1 MEITHEALLKM
12 FETMVTIRQFELRA
26 FTEVGQRSLRGA
38 LHLSVGQEAV
48 PTGICAHLTDDD
60 YLASTHRG
68 HGHCIAKGVDVRA
81 MMAEILQKSTGTN
94 KGKGGSMHIADMSK
108 GMLGAN
114 GVVGS
119 SVPLAVGA
127 ALAAKHRGTDQV
139 AIAFF
144 GDGAVNQGVV
154 HESLN
159 LASIWKLPVIF
170 ACENNLYAE
179 STPVEYATPIVDIA
193 ERAKGYNMPGVVV
206 DGMDAFAVYDA
217 AGVAIGR
224 ARAGLGPT
232 LLECKTYRYYGH
244 AAFDNPKSYRSTE
257 EEEEWKARDAINA
270 FRKRVLEEGTLSQAE
285 LDETEAKVTEQIDDA
300 VRFSDESPSPD
311 LSELLTDVYVDAPK
325 GSLGRSSHLFA

>member
-1 MEITHEALLKM
+1 MEITREALMKM

-26 FTEVGQRSLRGA
+26 FAEVGQRSLRGA
-38 LHLSVGQEAV
+38 IHLSVGQEAV

-68 HGHCIAKGVDVRA
+68 HGHCIAKGVDVQG
-81 MMAEILQKSTGTN
+81 MMAEILQKATGTN

-127 ALAAKHRGTDQV
+127 ALAAKRRGTDQV

-144 GDGAVNQGVV
+144 GDGGANQGVV
-154 HESLN
+154 HESMN

-170 ACENNLYAE
+170 ACENNQYAE
-179 STPVEYATPIVDIA
+179 STPVEYSVPIPDIA

-217 AGVAIGR
+217 AGAAIGR

-257 EEEEWKARDAINA
+257 EEDSWKARDAIMK
-270 FRKRVLEEGTLSQAE
+270 FRERVLEEGTLKLSE
-285 LDETEAKVTEQIDDA
+285 LDETEARVTEMMDDA
-300 VRFSDESPSPD
+300 VRFADESPAPD
-311 LSELLTDVYVDAPK
+311 LSELLTDVYVDPPK

>member
-38 LHLSVGQEAV
+38 IHLSVGQEAV
-48 PTGICAHLTDDD
+48 PTGICAHLTDED

-68 HGHCIAKGVDVRA
+68 HGHCIAKGVDVHG

-127 ALAAKHRGTDQV
+127 ALAAKRRGTDQV

-154 HESLN
+154 HESMN
-159 LASIWKLPVIF
+159 LAAIWKLPVIF

-217 AGVAIGR
+217 AGAAIGR

-257 EEEEWKARDAINA
+257 EEEEWKSRDALMK
-270 FRKRVLEEGTLSQAE
+270 FRERVMEEGTLSQAE

-300 VRFSDESPSPD
+300 VRFSDESSSPD

-325 GSLGRSSHLFA
+325 GSLGRSAHLFT

>member
-1 MEITHEALLKM
+1 MEITHEALRRM
-12 FETMVTIRQFELRA
+12 YATMVTIRNFELRA

-48 PTGICAHLTDDD
+48 PTGICAHLSDAD

-68 HGHCIAKGVDVRA
+68 HGHCIAKGVDVRG
-81 MMAEILQKSTGTN
+81 MMAEILQRATGIN
-94 KGKGGSMHIADMSK
+94 KGKGGSMHIADMGK

-127 ALAAKHRGTDQV
+127 AMAAKQRGSDQV
-139 AIAFF
+139 AVAFF
-144 GDGAVNQGVV
+144 GDGGANQGIV

-159 LASIWKLPVIF
+159 LAAIWRLPVIF
-170 ACENNLYAE
+170 VCENNQYAE

-193 ERAKGYNMPGVVV
+193 ERARGYNIPGVVV
-206 DGMDAFAVYDA
+206 DGMDVFAVYDA
-217 AGVAIGR
+217 AGTAIGR

-244 AAFDNPKSYRSTE
+244 AAFDNPKNYRTTE
-257 EEEEWKARDAINA
+257 EEDAWKARDAIA
-270 FRKRVLEEGTLSQAE
+270 GFRDRVTAEGMLDEAE
-285 LDETEAKVTEQIDDA
+285 LDAIDAEAAELMEDA
-300 VRFSDESPSPD
+300 VRFADESPAPD
-311 LSELLTDVYVDAPK
+311 LAELLTDVYLDTPDGA
-325 GSLGRSSHLFA
+325 LARSSHL

>member
-1 MEITHEALLKM
+1 MEITREALLKM

-26 FTEVGQRSLRGA
+26 FAEVGQRSLRGA

-68 HGHCIAKGVDVRA
+68 HGHCIAKGVDVQG

-127 ALAAKHRGTDQV
+127 ALAAKRRGTDQV

-154 HESLN
+154 HESMN
-159 LASIWKLPVIF
+159 LAAIWKLPVIF
-170 ACENNLYAE
+170 ACENNQYAE
-179 STPVEYATPIVDIA
+179 STPVEYATPIADIA

-217 AGVAIGR
+217 AGAAIGR

-257 EEEEWKARDAINA
+257 EEEEWKARDAIMK
-270 FRKRVLEEGTLSQAE
+270 FRERVLEEGTLSQAE
-285 LDETEAKVTEQIDDA
+285 LDETEAKVAEQMDDA
-300 VRFSDESPSPD
+300 VRFSDESPAPD
-311 LSELLTDVYVDAPK
+311 LSELLTDVYVDSPK
-325 GSLGRSSHLFA
+325 GSLGRSAHLFT

>member
-68 HGHCIAKGVDVRA
+68 HGHCIAKGVDVQG

-257 EEEEWKARDAINA
+257 EEEKWKARDAINA
-270 FRKRVLEEGTLSQAE
+270 FRNRVLEEGTLSQAE

>member
-1 MEITHEALLKM
+1 MEITHETLLKI

-38 LHLSVGQEAV
+38 IHLSVGQEAV

-68 HGHCIAKGVDVRA
+68 HGHCIAKGVDVQG
-81 MMAEILQKSTGTN
+81 MMAEILQKATGTN

-127 ALAAKHRGTDQV
+127 ALAAKRRGTDQV

-154 HESLN
+154 HESMN
-159 LASIWKLPVIF
+159 LAAVWKLPVIF
-170 ACENNLYAE
+170 ACENNQYAE
-179 STPVEYATPIVDIA
+179 STPVEYATPIADIA
-193 ERAKGYNMPGVVV
+193 ERAKGYNMPGAVV

-217 AGVAIGR
+217 AGIAIGR

-244 AAFDNPKSYRSTE
+244 AAFDNPKSYRTTKE
-257 EEEEWKARDAINA
+257 EDEWKARDAIA
-270 FRKRVLEEGTLSQAE
+270 TFRERVLEEGTLQLAE
-285 LDETEAKVTEQIDDA
+285 LDVAEAKITEMMDDA
-300 VRFSDESPSPD
+300 VRFSDESPPPN
-311 LSELLTDVYVDAPK
+311 LNELLTDVYVDAPRS
-325 GSLGRSSHLFA
+325 SLGRSSHLFT